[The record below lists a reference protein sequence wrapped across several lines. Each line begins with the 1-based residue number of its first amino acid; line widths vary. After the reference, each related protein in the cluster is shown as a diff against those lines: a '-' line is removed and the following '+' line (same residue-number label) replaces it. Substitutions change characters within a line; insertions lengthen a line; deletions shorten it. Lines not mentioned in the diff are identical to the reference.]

1 MIFVFVYIKIVYL
14 FVIIIGSK
22 FRKRI
27 VNGEFKLQSRN
38 TEFESKVI
46 RRTSTYLTIGYIA
59 LVIILT
65 VFR

>member
-1 MIFVFVYIKIVYL
+1 MSLFIPLIGYIIGE
-14 FVIIIGSK
+14 IIIGSK
-22 FRKRI
+22 VRKRI

-46 RRTSTYLTIGYIA
+46 RRTSIYLTIGYIA